1 MENFVDHQKVLKA
14 ENDEI
19 AETENPQ
26 SQIEPIEEI
35 TYISRTEQ
43 GQEEVAGEVPSD
55 FIEVASTVEKELA
68 LLQEDFSVSKADQQ
82 S

>member
-19 AETENPQ
+19 AETKNPEI
-26 SQIEPIEEI
+26 QIEPIEEI

-55 FIEVASTVEKELA
+55 LIEVASTVEKELA